1 MRARRI
7 VVRFAVV
14 AAWISLIAW
23 QPGCLTTFLLNQTA
37 ERTGNVTVV
46 FINDTPY
53 RASFSY
59 GAWDSLNRNPP
70 GPIEFR
76 QLRLEGQDT
85 AGPTSLNCARNF
97 AVGTQEFYDRAV
109 SQDVHESAAFDA
121 DAFDIVVHF
130 SDAPADSDLA
140 AIATVGSARGN
151 ERLVGVDYGCGDQLV
166 FTFVQDPDAEGGFR
180 IDFAVLVGESN

>member
-1 MRARRI
+1 MRARNVI
-7 VVRFAVV
+7 AGLALAVLCGG
-14 AAWISLIAW
+14 LIALP
-23 QPGCLTTFLLNQTA
+23 PGCSATLLLNQTA
-37 ERTGNVTVV
+37 ERSGNVTVV
-46 FINDTPY
+46 LINDTPY

-59 GAWDSLNRNPP
+59 GAWDAWQRNPP

-97 AVGTQEFYDRAV
+97 AIGTQDFYDRAAYHKV
-109 SQDVHESAAFDA
+109 GDSANFDA

-130 SDAPADSDLA
+130 SDAPADSNLA
-140 AIATVGSARGN
+140 ATATVGTALGQ
-151 ERLVGVDYGCGDQLV
+151 EWLLGVDYSCGDELV

-180 IDFAVLVGESN
+180 IDFAVLVAEGN